1 MRPRQADHKYSAFHA
16 CDSAGECL
24 PVGGDEFVLICFDMD
39 EMIFR
44 SKVRI
49 SVTALLLKG
58 SVFLLALSGGSSSE
72 LETML
77 RRADDLMYEE
87 KKKYYEEHGVV

>member
-1 MRPRQADHKYSAFHA
+1 MYSIAA
-16 CDSAGECL
+16 
-24 PVGGDEFVLICFDMD
+24 
-39 EMIFR
+39 
-44 SKVRI
+44 KRI
-49 SVTALLLKG
+49 SV
-58 SVFLLALSGGSSSE
+58 SVGAVWEESSSE